1 MILSQKGLVLRFMFI
16 AFYRLKEDLLRDAG
30 DIFLY
35 TYMNSQI
42 TELYWLSGKVLGT
55 FFCFIVFCIF
65 AL

>member
-35 TYMNSQI
+35 TYMNFLRIIPNQS
-42 TELYWLSGKVLGT
+42 LGR
-55 FFCFIVFCIF
+55 IF
-65 AL
+65 